1 MKNDPHFMVMTRI
14 TSIRMDTGITNLTRT
29 EEEQMSEDNRIER
42 IEETVFLYVED
53 MKKEHL
59 KNIVRSNM
67 NDYYCNVASD
77 EEVQIFIMEYWK
89 PKLLN

>member
-1 MKNDPHFMVMTRI
+1 
-14 TSIRMDTGITNLTRT
+14 MDTGITNLTRT
-29 EEEQMSEDNRIER
+29 EEEQMSEDKRIER

-59 KNIVRSNM
+59 KDIVRSNM

>member
-14 TSIRMDTGITNLTRT
+14 TSIRMDTGTTNLTRT

-59 KNIVRSNM
+59 KDIVRTNM

>member
-1 MKNDPHFMVMTRI
+1 
-14 TSIRMDTGITNLTRT
+14 MDTGTTNLTRT

-42 IEETVFLYVED
+42 IEETVSLYVED

-59 KNIVRSNM
+59 KDIVKSNM

-77 EEVQIFIMEYWK
+77 EEVQVFIMEYWK

>member
-1 MKNDPHFMVMTRI
+1 MKNAQHFMVMTRI

-59 KNIVRSNM
+59 KDIVRSNM

>member
-1 MKNDPHFMVMTRI
+1 
-14 TSIRMDTGITNLTRT
+14 MDTGITNLTRT
-29 EEEQMSEDNRIER
+29 EEEQMSEDKRIER
-42 IEETVFLYVED
+42 IEETVSLYVDD
-53 MKKEHL
+53 MSLDHL
-59 KNIVRSNM
+59 KDIARSNM

>member
-1 MKNDPHFMVMTRI
+1 
-14 TSIRMDTGITNLTRT
+14 
-29 EEEQMSEDNRIER
+29 MSEDNRIER

-53 MKKEHL
+53 MKKEYL
-59 KNIVRSNM
+59 KDIVRSNM

-77 EEVQIFIMEYWK
+77 EEVQIFVMEYWK

>member
-1 MKNDPHFMVMTRI
+1 
-14 TSIRMDTGITNLTRT
+14 MDTGTTNLTRT
-29 EEEQMSEDNRIER
+29 EEEQMSEDKRIER
-42 IEETVFLYVED
+42 IEETVSLYVDD
-53 MKKEHL
+53 MSLDHL
-59 KNIVRSNM
+59 KDIARSNM

>member
-1 MKNDPHFMVMTRI
+1 
-14 TSIRMDTGITNLTRT
+14 MDTGITNLTRT
-29 EEEQMSEDNRIER
+29 EEEQMSEDKRIER
-42 IEETVFLYVED
+42 IEETVSLYVED
-53 MKKEHL
+53 MSLEHL
-59 KNIVRSNM
+59 KNIARSNM

>member
-1 MKNDPHFMVMTRI
+1 
-14 TSIRMDTGITNLTRT
+14 MDTGTTNLTRT
-29 EEEQMSEDNRIER
+29 EEEQMSEDKRIER
-42 IEETVFLYVED
+42 IEETVSLYVED
-53 MKKEHL
+53 MSLEHL
-59 KNIVRSNM
+59 KNIARSNM